1 MLNIRSLIVIL
12 LGALLLVSCN
22 TKRTK
27 LAKINLE
34 VELQRFDKD
43 LFGINDSIYD
53 EQIAFL
59 ENRYGNFF
67 GLFCQ
72 DIIEVGD
79 PEDKKFKNSLNKF
92 LSDTIVQ
99 ESYEKTQ
106 EVFADAEWL
115 NDKLTNAFKHFRL
128 YFPNDSI
135 PKIYSYIAGFNQSI
149 ILAEGVIGIGLD
161 KYLGSDYELY
171 THLGFYKYLSRNM
184 FPEKIPSDVMSSFAV
199 GICPDRSVDLLGKMI
214 WEGKLLYFTKQMLP
228 NEADTVVFGLTQEQV
243 KLCLNNEAFMW
254 NTLVEQKLLFSRH
267 PRIIREFT
275 EDAPFTAKFSR
286 EAPGKAANWIGYR
299 IVEQYM
305 KRNRDITLPQLLE
318 NQDYQQILEKSKYN
332 PK

>member
-1 MLNIRSLIVIL
+1 M
-12 LGALLLVSCN
+12 
-22 TKRTK
+22 
-27 LAKINLE
+27 AKINLE

-43 LFGINDSIYD
+43 LFKINDSTCD

-59 ENRYGNFF
+59 ENKYGNFF

-72 DIIEVGD
+72 DIIEIGNLKD
-79 PEDKKFKNSLNKF
+79 EGFKNSLNKF
-92 LSDTIVQ
+92 LSDTIVR
-99 ESYEKTQ
+99 ESYGKVQ
-106 EVFADAEWL
+106 EVFANTEWL
-115 NDKLTNAFKHFRL
+115 NDKLTNAFKYFRL
-128 YFPNDSI
+128 YFPSDSI
-135 PKIYSYIAGFNQSI
+135 PEIYGYIAGFNQSV

-184 FPEKIPSDVMSSFAV
+184 FPEKIPSDIMSSLAV
-199 GICPDRSVDLLGKMI
+199 GICPDRSVDLLSKII

-228 NEADTVVFGLTQEQV
+228 NEPDSVVFGLTQKQV
-243 KLCLNNEAFMW
+243 KLCLNNETFMW

-267 PRIIREFT
+267 SRIIREFT

-305 KRNRDITLPQLLE
+305 KRNRDITLSQLLE